1 MDHFGVFLFKMSW
14 SSSLIF
20 QCLCSY
26 LNPPF
31 YVSVWFPTNSIPGQ
45 HCFQNKSGHVA
56 PDFECTIFFS
66 VACIPNCSFWNMSSF
81 ISVST
86 NSQECLVHNRCSMN
100 TCYMNNFLISLTYK
114 LSYKVIFIN
123 LISIFWHVSLCVCVC
138 LCVCICIQRQR
149 GTLYAGTHRGLK
161 LSWHHIISWLFFT
174 LIIDGEYLV
183 T

>member
-1 MDHFGVFLFKMSW
+1 MCLSDFLPILFQASIAFKINQVM
-14 SSSLIF
+14 LP
-20 QCLCSY
+20 LT
-26 LNPPF
+26 LNAQF
-31 YVSVWFPTNSIPGQ
+31 
-45 HCFQNKSGHVA
+45 
-56 PDFECTIFFS
+56 FFS

-161 LSWHHIISWLFFT
+161 LS
-174 LIIDGEYLV
+174 
-183 T
+183 